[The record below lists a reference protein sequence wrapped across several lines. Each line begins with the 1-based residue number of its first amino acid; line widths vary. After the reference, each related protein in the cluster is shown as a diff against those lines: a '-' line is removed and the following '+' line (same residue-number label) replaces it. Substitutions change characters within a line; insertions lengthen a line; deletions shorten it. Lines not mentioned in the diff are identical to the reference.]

1 MFGRRF
7 GFGKVYSAEY
17 SDSAKI
23 TIRYT
28 PSRDQLNIFRKVE
41 KITKSFIKV
50 NADLKY
56 LNFYKD

>member
-1 MFGRRF
+1 M
-7 GFGKVYSAEY
+7 YSAEY

-23 TIRYT
+23 TSRHT

-50 NADLKY
+50 SIADLKY